1 MIQIQEWIYQILRM
15 IKNSSAILIILI
27 AGLFWSFGP
36 LVVRYIDDAQLIPWQ
51 YLFFRGSIIFLVLN
65 IYLFLAEGLKFTKN
79 YNKIGL
85 SGLIG
90 GVSLGIANISF
101 ILSITTTTAAV
112 TMMMLATQP
121 FVAAILAYV
130 FLKEKI
136 SMTTFIAIVV
146 AAGGIIFMSLDSKG
160 EGSLFGLING
170 LLSSLGFAG
179 FTVSL
184 RWRRETPK
192 FTTVAIAGIFC
203 AAVAILVLIFNDD
216 NIFISIKNSSLSA
229 LHGFL
234 VCSGLILFSIKS
246 KDLPATDLTLLSLTE
261 VLGGIFWVWL
271 PLFGINEVPTANTLI
286 GGGIITTA
294 IIFYAFNTKQ
304 PLSSRYVWVKK
315 K

>member
-1 MIQIQEWIYQILRM
+1 M
-15 IKNSSAILIILI
+15 IKNSSAIVIVLI
-27 AGLFWSFGP
+27 AGIFWSFGP
-36 LVVRYIDDAQLIPWQ
+36 LVVRHIDNAQLIPWQ
-51 YLFFRGSIIFLVLN
+51 YLFFRGSVIFLVLN
-65 IYLFLAEGLKFTKN
+65 IYLFLAEGQKFIGN
-79 YNKIGL
+79 YSRIGL

-121 FVAAILAYV
+121 FVAAILAYI

-136 SMTTFIAIVV
+136 SKTTFVAITV
-146 AAGGIIFMSLDSKG
+146 AAAGIIFMSLDSKG
-160 EGSLFGLING
+160 EGTLFGLING

-184 RWRRETPK
+184 RWRKNTPK

-203 AAVAILVLIFNDD
+203 SAVAILVLLFNDST
-216 NIFISIKNSSLSA
+216 ILISLKNSSLSA

-234 VCSGLILFSIKS
+234 VCTGLILFSMKS
-246 KDLPATDLTLLSLTE
+246 KYLPATDLTLLSLTE

-271 PLFGINEVPTANTLI
+271 PWFGINEVPSVNTLI
-286 GGGIITTA
+286 GGAIIISA
-294 IIFYAFNTKQ
+294 IIFYGYNTKRVLQ
-304 PLSSRYVWVKK
+304 SRYV
-315 K
+315 

>member
-1 MIQIQEWIYQILRM
+1 M
-15 IKNSSAILIILI
+15 IKNSSAIIIVLI

-36 LVVRYIDDAQLIPWQ
+36 LVVRYIDNAQLIPWQ
-51 YLFFRGSIIFLVLN
+51 YLFFRGSVIFLVLN
-65 IYLFLAEGLKFTKN
+65 IYLFLAEGQKFINN
-79 YNKIGL
+79 YNTIGL

-121 FVAAILAYV
+121 FVAAILAYI

-136 SMTTFIAIVV
+136 SKTTLIAITI
-146 AAGGIIFMSLDSKG
+146 AAAGIIFMSLDSEG

-184 RWRRETPK
+184 RWRKRTPK

-203 AAVAILVLIFNDD
+203 AAVAILVLLFNDS
-216 NIFISIKNSSLSA
+216 NILISLKNSSLSA

-234 VCSGLILFSIKS
+234 VCTGLILFSMKS
-246 KDLPATDLTLLSLTE
+246 KYLPATDLTLLSLTE

-271 PLFGINEVPTANTLI
+271 PWFGINEVPSVNTLI
-286 GGGIITTA
+286 GGAIIVFA
-294 IIFYAFNTKQ
+294 IIFYGINTKRVLQ
-304 PLSSRYVWVKK
+304 SRYV
-315 K
+315 

>member
-1 MIQIQEWIYQILRM
+1 M
-15 IKNSSAILIILI
+15 IKNSSAILIVLI

-51 YLFFRGSIIFLVLN
+51 YLFFRGSVIFLVLN

-121 FVAAILAYV
+121 FVAAILAYI
-130 FLKEKI
+130 FLREKI
-136 SMTTFIAIVV
+136 SRTTFISIII

-184 RWRRETPK
+184 RWRKKTPK

-203 AAVAILVLIFNDD
+203 AAVAILVLIFNDN
-216 NIFISIKNSSLSA
+216 NIFISVKNSSLSA

-234 VCSGLILFSIKS
+234 VCTGLILFSIKS

-271 PLFGINEVPTANTLI
+271 PIFGINEVPTVKTLI
-286 GGGIITTA
+286 GGGIITSA
-294 IIFYAFNTKQ
+294 IIFYAFNARR

-315 K
+315 

>member
-1 MIQIQEWIYQILRM
+1 M
-15 IKNSSAILIILI
+15 IKNNSAILIILI

-36 LVVRYIDDAQLIPWQ
+36 LVVRYIDDAHLIPWQ

-65 IYLFLAEGLKFTKN
+65 IYLFLSEGIKFISN
-79 YNKIGL
+79 YNRIGL

-90 GVSLGIANISF
+90 GVSLGIANITF

-136 SMTTFIAIVV
+136 SSTTLIAIII
-146 AAGGIIFMSLDSKG
+146 AAVGIIFMSFDSKG
-160 EGSLFGLING
+160 EGTLFGLLNG

-184 RWRRETPK
+184 RWRKKTPK
-192 FTTVAIAGIFC
+192 FTTVSIAGIFC
-203 AAVAILVLIFNDD
+203 AIIAVLVLILNDS
-216 NIFISIKNSSLSA
+216 NIFISVKNSSLSA

-234 VCSGLILFSIKS
+234 VCTGLILYSAKS
-246 KDLPATDLTLLSLTE
+246 KYLPATDLTLLSLTE

-271 PLFGINEVPTANTLI
+271 PIFGINEVPSVNTLI
-286 GGGIITTA
+286 GGAIITSA
-294 IIFYAFNTKQ
+294 IIFYGVNTKR
-304 PLSSRYVWVKK
+304 LLLSRYV
-315 K
+315 

>member
-1 MIQIQEWIYQILRM
+1 M
-15 IKNSSAILIILI
+15 IKNSSAILIVLI
-27 AGLFWSFGP
+27 AGIFWSFGP
-36 LVVRYIDDAQLIPWQ
+36 LVVRHIDNAQLIPWQ
-51 YLFFRGSIIFLVLN
+51 YLFFRGSVIFLVLN
-65 IYLFLAEGLKFTKN
+65 IYLFLAEGQKFIGN
-79 YNKIGL
+79 YNRIGL

-101 ILSITTTTAAV
+101 ILSITTTTAAI

-136 SMTTFIAIVV
+136 SKTTLIAIII
-146 AAGGIIFMSLDSKG
+146 AAAGIIFISFDSKG
-160 EGSLFGLING
+160 EGTLFGLING

-184 RWRRETPK
+184 RWKKRTPK

-203 AAVAILVLIFNDD
+203 SAVAILVLLFNDS
-216 NIFISIKNSSLSA
+216 NILISLKNSSLSA

-234 VCSGLILFSIKS
+234 VCSGLILFSMKS
-246 KDLPATDLTLLSLTE
+246 RYLPATDLTLLSLTE

-271 PLFGINEVPTANTLI
+271 PLFGINEVPSTNSLI
-286 GGGIITTA
+286 GGAIITLA
-294 IIFYAFNTKQ
+294 IIFYGFNAKRIMF
-304 PLSSRYVWVKK
+304 RY
-315 K
+315 

>member
-1 MIQIQEWIYQILRM
+1 M
-15 IKNSSAILIILI
+15 IKNSSAIVIVLI
-27 AGLFWSFGP
+27 AGIFWSFGP
-36 LVVRYIDDAQLIPWQ
+36 LVVRHIDNAHLIPWQ
-51 YLFFRGSIIFLVLN
+51 YLFFRGSVIFLVLN
-65 IYLFLAEGLKFTKN
+65 IYLFLAEGQKFIGN
-79 YNKIGL
+79 YNRIGL

-121 FVAAILAYV
+121 FVAAILAYI

-136 SMTTFIAIVV
+136 SKTTLIAITV
-146 AAGGIIFMSLDSKG
+146 AAAGIIFMSFDSKG
-160 EGSLFGLING
+160 EGTLFGLING

-184 RWRRETPK
+184 RWRKNTPK

-203 AAVAILVLIFNDD
+203 SAVAILFLLYNDS
-216 NIFISIKNSSLSA
+216 NIFISLKNSSLSA

-234 VCSGLILFSIKS
+234 VCTGLVLFSMKS
-246 KDLPATDLTLLSLTE
+246 KYLPATDLTLLSLTE

-271 PLFGINEVPTANTLI
+271 PWFGINEVPSTNTLI
-286 GGGIITTA
+286 GGAIIIFA
-294 IIFYAFNTKQ
+294 IIFYGFNAKRVLQ
-304 PLSSRYVWVKK
+304 SRYV
-315 K
+315 

>member
-1 MIQIQEWIYQILRM
+1 M
-15 IKNSSAILIILI
+15 IKNSSAILIVLI

-51 YLFFRGSIIFLVLN
+51 YLFFRGSVIFLVLN

-121 FVAAILAYV
+121 FIAAILAYV

-184 RWRRETPK
+184 RWRRKTPK

-216 NIFISIKNSSLSA
+216 NIFISVKNSSLSA

-271 PLFGINEVPTANTLI
+271 PIFGINEVPTANTLI

>member
-1 MIQIQEWIYQILRM
+1 M
-15 IKNSSAILIILI
+15 IKNSSAIVIVLI
-27 AGLFWSFGP
+27 AGIFWSFGP
-36 LVVRYIDDAQLIPWQ
+36 LVVRHIDNAQLIPWQ
-51 YLFFRGSIIFLVLN
+51 YLFFRGSVIFLVLN
-65 IYLFLAEGLKFTKN
+65 IYLFLAEGQKFIGN
-79 YNKIGL
+79 YSKIGL

-121 FVAAILAYV
+121 FVAAILAYI

-136 SMTTFIAIVV
+136 SKTTLIAITV
-146 AAGGIIFMSLDSKG
+146 AAAGIIFMSFDSKG
-160 EGSLFGLING
+160 EGTLFGLING

-184 RWRRETPK
+184 RWRKNTPK

-203 AAVAILVLIFNDD
+203 SAVAILVLLFNDS
-216 NIFISIKNSSLSA
+216 NILISLKNSSLSA

-234 VCSGLILFSIKS
+234 VCTGLILFSMKS
-246 KDLPATDLTLLSLTE
+246 RYLPATDLTLLSLTE

-271 PLFGINEVPTANTLI
+271 PWFGINEVPSVNTLI
-286 GGGIITTA
+286 GGAIIIFA
-294 IIFYAFNTKQ
+294 IIFYGFNTKRVLQ
-304 PLSSRYVWVKK
+304 SRYV
-315 K
+315 

>member
-1 MIQIQEWIYQILRM
+1 M
-15 IKNSSAILIILI
+15 IKNSSAILIVLI
-27 AGLFWSFGP
+27 AGIFWSFGP
-36 LVVRYIDDAQLIPWQ
+36 LVVRHIDNAQLIPWQ
-51 YLFFRGSIIFLVLN
+51 YLFFRGSVIFLVLN
-65 IYLFLAEGLKFTKN
+65 IYLFLTEGQKFIGN
-79 YNKIGL
+79 YSRIGL

-121 FVAAILAYV
+121 FVAAILAYI

-136 SMTTFIAIVV
+136 SKTTFVAITV
-146 AAGGIIFMSLDSKG
+146 AAAGIIFMSLDSKG
-160 EGSLFGLING
+160 EGTLFGLING

-184 RWRRETPK
+184 RWRKNTPK

-203 AAVAILVLIFNDD
+203 SAVAILVLLFNDST
-216 NIFISIKNSSLSA
+216 ILISLKNSSLSA

-234 VCSGLILFSIKS
+234 VCTGLILFSMKS
-246 KDLPATDLTLLSLTE
+246 KYLPATDLTLLSLTE

-271 PLFGINEVPTANTLI
+271 PWFGINEVPSVNTLI
-286 GGGIITTA
+286 GGAIIISA
-294 IIFYAFNTKQ
+294 IIFYGYNTKRVLQ
-304 PLSSRYVWVKK
+304 SRYV
-315 K
+315 

>member
-1 MIQIQEWIYQILRM
+1 M
-15 IKNSSAILIILI
+15 IKNSSAILIVLI
-27 AGLFWSFGP
+27 AGLVWSFGP

-51 YLFFRGSIIFLVLN
+51 YLFFRGSVIFLVLN

-121 FVAAILAYV
+121 FVAAILAYI

-184 RWRRETPK
+184 RWRKKTPK

-203 AAVAILVLIFNDD
+203 AAVAILVLIFNDN
-216 NIFISIKNSSLSA
+216 NIFISVKNSSLSA

-271 PLFGINEVPTANTLI
+271 PIFGINEVPTANTLI
-286 GGGIITTA
+286 GGGIITAA

-315 K
+315 

>member
-1 MIQIQEWIYQILRM
+1 MIQIQEWIYLIVQM
-15 IKNSSAILIILI
+15 IKNSSAILIVLI

-65 IYLFLAEGLKFTKN
+65 VYLFLAEGIKFTKN

-85 SGLIG
+85 SGIIG

-184 RWRRETPK
+184 RWRRKTPK

-216 NIFISIKNSSLSA
+216 NIFISVKNSSLSA

-271 PLFGINEVPTANTLI
+271 PIFGINEIPSTNTII
-286 GGGIITTA
+286 GG
-294 IIFYAFNTKQ
+294 FFLFVSLVYYSLVMRWNK
-304 PLSSRYVWVKK
+304 RYIALN
-315 K
+315 

>member
-1 MIQIQEWIYQILRM
+1 M
-15 IKNSSAILIILI
+15 IKNSSAILIVLI
-27 AGLFWSFGP
+27 AGIFWSFGP
-36 LVVRYIDDAQLIPWQ
+36 LVVRHIDNAQLIPWQ
-51 YLFFRGSIIFLVLN
+51 YLFFRGSVIFLVLN
-65 IYLFLAEGLKFTKN
+65 IYLFLAEGQKFIGN
-79 YNKIGL
+79 YSRIGL

-121 FVAAILAYV
+121 FVAAILAYI

-136 SMTTFIAIVV
+136 SKTTFVAITV
-146 AAGGIIFMSLDSKG
+146 AAAGIIFMSLDSKG
-160 EGSLFGLING
+160 EGTLFGLING

-184 RWRRETPK
+184 RWRKNTPK

-203 AAVAILVLIFNDD
+203 SAVAILVLLFNDST
-216 NIFISIKNSSLSA
+216 ILISLKNSSLSA

-234 VCSGLILFSIKS
+234 VCTGLILFSMKS
-246 KDLPATDLTLLSLTE
+246 KYLPATDLTLLSLTE

-271 PLFGINEVPTANTLI
+271 PWFGINEVPSVNTLI
-286 GGGIITTA
+286 GGAIIISA
-294 IIFYAFNTKQ
+294 IIFYGYNTKRVLQ
-304 PLSSRYVWVKK
+304 SRYV
-315 K
+315 

>member
-1 MIQIQEWIYQILRM
+1 M
-15 IKNSSAILIILI
+15 IKNSSAILIVLI
-27 AGLFWSFGP
+27 AGIFWSFGP
-36 LVVRYIDDAQLIPWQ
+36 LVVRHIDNAQLIPWQ
-51 YLFFRGSIIFLVLN
+51 YLFFRGSVIFLVLN
-65 IYLFLAEGLKFTKN
+65 IYLFLAEGQKFIGN
-79 YNKIGL
+79 YSRIGL

-121 FVAAILAYV
+121 FVAAILAYI

-136 SMTTFIAIVV
+136 SKTTLIAITV

-160 EGSLFGLING
+160 EGTLFGLING

-184 RWRRETPK
+184 RWRKNTPK

-203 AAVAILVLIFNDD
+203 SAVAVLVLLFNDN
-216 NIFISIKNSSLSA
+216 NILISLKNSSLSA

-234 VCSGLILFSIKS
+234 VCTGLILFSMKS
-246 KDLPATDLTLLSLTE
+246 RYLPATDLTLLSLTE

-271 PLFGINEVPTANTLI
+271 PWFGINEVPSVNTLI
-286 GGGIITTA
+286 GGAIIIFA
-294 IIFYAFNTKQ
+294 IIFYGYNTKRVLQ
-304 PLSSRYVWVKK
+304 SRYV
-315 K
+315 

>member
-1 MIQIQEWIYQILRM
+1 M
-15 IKNSSAILIILI
+15 IKNSSAILIVLI

-51 YLFFRGSIIFLVLN
+51 YLFFRGSVIFLVLN

-121 FVAAILAYV
+121 FVAAILAYI

-136 SMTTFIAIVV
+136 SKTTLISVII

-184 RWRRETPK
+184 RWRKKTPK

-203 AAVAILVLIFNDD
+203 AAVAILVLIFNDN

-234 VCSGLILFSIKS
+234 VCTGLILFSIKS
-246 KDLPATDLTLLSLTE
+246 KYLPATDLTLLSLTE

-271 PLFGINEVPTANTLI
+271 PLFGINEVPTVNTLI
-286 GGGIITTA
+286 GGGIITSA
-294 IIFYAFNTKQ
+294 IIFYAFNAKR
-304 PLSSRYVWVKK
+304 PLSSRYIWVKK
-315 K
+315 

>member
-1 MIQIQEWIYQILRM
+1 M
-15 IKNSSAILIILI
+15 IKNSSAILIVLI
-27 AGLFWSFGP
+27 AGIFWSFGP
-36 LVVRYIDDAQLIPWQ
+36 LVVRHIDNAQLIPWQ
-51 YLFFRGSIIFLVLN
+51 YLFFRGSVIFLVLN
-65 IYLFLAEGLKFTKN
+65 IYLFLAEGQKFIGN
-79 YNKIGL
+79 YSRIGL

-121 FVAAILAYV
+121 FVAAILAYI

-136 SMTTFIAIVV
+136 SKTTFIAITV
-146 AAGGIIFMSLDSKG
+146 AAAGIIFMSLDSKG
-160 EGSLFGLING
+160 EGTLFGLING

-184 RWRRETPK
+184 RWRKNTPK

-203 AAVAILVLIFNDD
+203 SAVAILVLLFNDS
-216 NIFISIKNSSLSA
+216 NILISLKNSSLSA

-234 VCSGLILFSIKS
+234 VCSGLILFSMKS
-246 KDLPATDLTLLSLTE
+246 RYLPATDLTLLSLTE

-271 PLFGINEVPTANTLI
+271 PWFGINEVPSVNTLI
-286 GGGIITTA
+286 GGAIIIFA
-294 IIFYAFNTKQ
+294 IIFYGFNTKRVLQ
-304 PLSSRYVWVKK
+304 SRYV
-315 K
+315 

>member
-1 MIQIQEWIYQILRM
+1 MT
-15 IKNSSAILIILI
+15 KNSSAILIVLI

-36 LVVRYIDDAQLIPWQ
+36 LVVRHIDNAHLIPWQ

-65 IYLFLAEGLKFTKN
+65 IYLFLSEGHKFLKN
-79 YNKIGL
+79 YNRIGL

-90 GVSLGIANISF
+90 GISLGVANISF

-121 FVAAILAYV
+121 FVAAILAYI
-130 FLKEKI
+130 FLNEKI
-136 SMTTFIAIVV
+136 RLTTLIAIIV
-146 AAGGIIFMSLDSKG
+146 AAAGIIFMSFDSKG
-160 EGSLFGLING
+160 EGTLFGLLNG

-184 RWRRETPK
+184 RWRKQTPK
-192 FTTVAIAGIFC
+192 FTTVSIAGIFC
-203 AAVAILVLIFNDD
+203 AVVAVLVLLFHDT
-216 NIFISIKNSSLSA
+216 NIFISMKNSSLSA

-234 VCSGLILFSIKS
+234 VCTGLILYSSKS
-246 KDLPATDLTLLSLTE
+246 KYLPATDLTLLSLTE

-271 PLFGINEVPTANTLI
+271 PIFGINEVPTVNTLI

-294 IIFYAFNTKQ
+294 IIFYGLNAKRV
-304 PLSSRYVWVKK
+304 LLSRYV
-315 K
+315 

>member
-1 MIQIQEWIYQILRM
+1 M
-15 IKNSSAILIILI
+15 IKNSSAILIVLI
-27 AGLFWSFGP
+27 AGIFWSFGP
-36 LVVRYIDDAQLIPWQ
+36 LVVRHIDNAQLIPWQ
-51 YLFFRGSIIFLVLN
+51 YLFFRGSVIFLVLN
-65 IYLFLAEGLKFTKN
+65 IYLFLAEGQKFIGN
-79 YNKIGL
+79 YSRIGL

-121 FVAAILAYV
+121 FVAAILAYI

-136 SMTTFIAIVV
+136 SKTTFIAITV
-146 AAGGIIFMSLDSKG
+146 AAAGIIFMSLDSKG
-160 EGSLFGLING
+160 EGTLFGLING

-184 RWRRETPK
+184 RWRKNTPK

-203 AAVAILVLIFNDD
+203 SAVAILVLLFNDN
-216 NIFISIKNSSLSA
+216 NILISLKNSSLSA

-234 VCSGLILFSIKS
+234 VCTGLILFSMKS
-246 KDLPATDLTLLSLTE
+246 RYLPATDLTLLSLTE

-271 PLFGINEVPTANTLI
+271 PWFGINEVPSVNTLI
-286 GGGIITTA
+286 GGAIIIFA
-294 IIFYAFNTKQ
+294 IIFYGYNTKRVLQ
-304 PLSSRYVWVKK
+304 SRYV
-315 K
+315 

>member
-1 MIQIQEWIYQILRM
+1 M
-15 IKNSSAILIILI
+15 IKNSSAILIVLI
-27 AGLFWSFGP
+27 AGIFWSFGP
-36 LVVRYIDDAQLIPWQ
+36 LVVRHIDNAQLIPWQ
-51 YLFFRGSIIFLVLN
+51 YLFFRGSVIFLVLN
-65 IYLFLAEGLKFTKN
+65 IYLFLAEGQKFIGN
-79 YNKIGL
+79 YSRIGL

-121 FVAAILAYV
+121 FVAAILAYI

-136 SMTTFIAIVV
+136 SKTTFIAITV
-146 AAGGIIFMSLDSKG
+146 AAAGIIFMSLDSKG
-160 EGSLFGLING
+160 EGTLFGLING

-184 RWRRETPK
+184 RWRKNTPK

-203 AAVAILVLIFNDD
+203 SAVAILVLLFNDSS
-216 NIFISIKNSSLSA
+216 ILISLKNSSLSA

-234 VCSGLILFSIKS
+234 VCTGLILFSMKS
-246 KDLPATDLTLLSLTE
+246 IYLPATDLTLLSLTE

-271 PLFGINEVPTANTLI
+271 PWFGINEVPSVNTLI
-286 GGGIITTA
+286 GGAIIIFA
-294 IIFYAFNTKQ
+294 IIFYGYNTKRVLQ
-304 PLSSRYVWVKK
+304 SRYV
-315 K
+315 

>member
-1 MIQIQEWIYQILRM
+1 M
-15 IKNSSAILIILI
+15 IKNNSAILIILI

-36 LVVRYIDDAQLIPWQ
+36 LVVRYIDNAHLIPWQ

-65 IYLFLAEGLKFTKN
+65 IYLFLVEGNKFLKN
-79 YNKIGL
+79 YNRIGL

-121 FVAAILAYV
+121 FVAAILAYI

-136 SMTTFIAIVV
+136 RLTTLISIIV
-146 AAGGIIFMSLDSKG
+146 AAAGIIFMSLDSKG
-160 EGSLFGLING
+160 EGTLFGLLNG

-184 RWRRETPK
+184 RWRKQTPK
-192 FTTVAIAGIFC
+192 FTTVSIAVIFC
-203 AAVAILVLIFNDD
+203 ALVAVLVLLFNDS

-234 VCSGLILFSIKS
+234 VCTGLILYSSKS
-246 KDLPATDLTLLSLTE
+246 RYLPATDLTLLSLTE

-271 PLFGINEVPTANTLI
+271 PIFGINEVPTTNTLI
-286 GGGIITTA
+286 GGGIITSA
-294 IIFYAFNTKQ
+294 IIFYGLNAKRI
-304 PLSSRYVWVKK
+304 LLSRYI
-315 K
+315 

>member
-1 MIQIQEWIYQILRM
+1 M
-15 IKNSSAILIILI
+15 IKNSSAIVIVLI
-27 AGLFWSFGP
+27 AGIFWSFGP
-36 LVVRYIDDAQLIPWQ
+36 LVVRHIDNAHLIPWQ
-51 YLFFRGSIIFLVLN
+51 YLFFRGSVIFLVLN
-65 IYLFLAEGLKFTKN
+65 IYLFLAEGQKFIGN
-79 YNKIGL
+79 YNRIGL

-121 FVAAILAYV
+121 FVAAILAYI

-136 SMTTFIAIVV
+136 SKTTFIAITV
-146 AAGGIIFMSLDSKG
+146 AAAGIIFMSFDSKG
-160 EGSLFGLING
+160 EGTLFGLING

-184 RWRRETPK
+184 RWRKNTPK

-203 AAVAILVLIFNDD
+203 SAVAILFLLYNDS
-216 NIFISIKNSSLSA
+216 NIFISLKNSSLSA

-234 VCSGLILFSIKS
+234 VCTGLVLFSMKS
-246 KDLPATDLTLLSLTE
+246 KYLPATDLTLLSLTE

-271 PLFGINEVPTANTLI
+271 PWFGINEVPSTNTLI
-286 GGGIITTA
+286 GGAIIIFA
-294 IIFYAFNTKQ
+294 IIFYGFNAKRVLQ
-304 PLSSRYVWVKK
+304 SRYV
-315 K
+315 

>member
-1 MIQIQEWIYQILRM
+1 M
-15 IKNSSAILIILI
+15 IKNSSAILIVLI

-36 LVVRYIDDAQLIPWQ
+36 LVVRYIDYAQLIPWQ
-51 YLFFRGSIIFLVLN
+51 YLFFRGSVIFLVLN

-121 FVAAILAYV
+121 FVAAILAYI
-130 FLKEKI
+130 FLREKI
-136 SMTTFIAIVV
+136 SRTTLISIII

-184 RWRRETPK
+184 RWRKKTPK

-203 AAVAILVLIFNDD
+203 AAVAILVLIFNDN
-216 NIFISIKNSSLSA
+216 NIFISVKNSSLSA

-271 PLFGINEVPTANTLI
+271 PIFGIKEVPTVKTLI
-286 GGGIITTA
+286 GGGIITSA
-294 IIFYAFNTKQ
+294 IIFYAFNARR

-315 K
+315 